1 MTKVPSSPVQ
11 AKTLRSDGVEARNR
25 LLDAALAL
33 FAEKG
38 YAKTSTRE
46 IAQAAQVN
54 IASISYYFGDKEG
67 LYKAVF
73 TDPRCN
79 PSVPPEQLDDTSQ
92 SLEWALGNLM
102 RSFVEPMK
110 QGHLIQQC
118 MKLHFREMLEPTGV
132 WQNEVECNIKP
143 AHYAMASAICRH
155 LGVAQADEEIHRL
168 ELAISGLGVMLHIGA
183 DVITTMR
190 PQLLAT
196 PEALDQYSD
205 RLVRYAMDLV
215 EAEAQ
220 RRDLPSKSK
229 AKKSKVVRADTKSA

>member
-1 MTKVPSSPVQ
+1 MPKATPSPVHT
-11 AKTLRSDGVEARNR
+11 KTLRSDGVEARNR

-46 IAQAAQVN
+46 IAQAAQIN

-79 PSVPPEQLDDTSQ
+79 PSVPPEQLDDASQ

-143 AHYAMASAICRH
+143 AHLALATALCRH
-155 LGVAQADEEIHRL
+155 LGMAQPDDEIHRL
-168 ELAISGLGVMLHIGA
+168 VLAISGLGVMLHIGA
-183 DVITTMR
+183 DVIVAIR

-196 PEALDQYSD
+196 PAALDHYTD
-205 RLVRYAMDLV
+205 RLVTYAMDLV

-220 RRDLPSKSK
+220 RRALPSRSQIKQSK
-229 AKKSKVVRADTKSA
+229 GVRAGTKPA